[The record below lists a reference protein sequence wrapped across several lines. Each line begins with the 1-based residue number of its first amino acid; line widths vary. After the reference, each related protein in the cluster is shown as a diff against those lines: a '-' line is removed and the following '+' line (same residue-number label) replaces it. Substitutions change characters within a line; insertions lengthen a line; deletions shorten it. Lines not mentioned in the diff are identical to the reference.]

1 MNKNEKSINSLSKG
15 LNKSSFE
22 DINEKSN
29 KKDVTK
35 DTVDVYRDA
44 VSFAGLTLAIHNK
57 YIYDKNHKKK
67 NGFIPT
73 SELCAKLT
81 YKDGEKSYVSSR
93 QLYALY
99 KFLQR
104 NISAIKQIAQ
114 QETEYFQKKL
124 DSF

>member
-1 MNKNEKSINSLSKG
+1 MKDK
-15 LNKSSFE
+15 LNKS
-22 DINEKSN
+22 EKIVLGDSHSDTASLN
-29 KKDVTK
+29 KDVTK

-57 YIYDKNHKKK
+57 YIYDKNHKKN

-81 YKDGEKSYVSSR
+81 NKDGEKSYVSSR